1 MDTGKTNENS
11 KKLISR
17 HEITATLED
26 FIKTSYI
33 MLKDK
38 GTLYMVHKPER
49 LVDIIYQLRKNKIEP
64 KEIRFVHPY
73 EKKEPNLILIKAV
86 KNGHKTKDSE
96 QEFYSENTPI

>member
-1 MDTGKTNENS
+1 
-11 KKLISR
+11 
-17 HEITATLED
+17 
-26 FIKTSYI
+26 

-73 EKKEPNLILIKAV
+73 EKKKRA
-86 KNGHKTKDSE
+86 K
-96 QEFYSENTPI
+96 FNTNKSCKKWRSISKK